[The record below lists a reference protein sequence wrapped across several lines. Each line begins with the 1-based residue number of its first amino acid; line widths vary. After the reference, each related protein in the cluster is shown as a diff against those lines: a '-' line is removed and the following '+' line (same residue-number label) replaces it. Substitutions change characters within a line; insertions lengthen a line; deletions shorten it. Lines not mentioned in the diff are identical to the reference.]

1 MRRMSSPDPARRP
14 RPRGDADTA
23 AAILAAAEREFAARG
38 FHEAR
43 IEDIVR
49 AAGVSRGTFYNYFK
63 DREDV
68 FLALLDRVVGE
79 MFALTADAV
88 GATPEARVES
98 GNRAYLEAFRAHRG
112 FMRCVLQV
120 ATFHAGAADAL
131 ARLRGRFRD
140 RLRAHLERAQ
150 AAGLTHE
157 LDPAIASFGLVAMV
171 EFTAYAWLSFGWNG
185 TDEEFDFDAVVRE
198 LSALWRR
205 AVYRD

>member
-1 MRRMSSPDPARRP
+1 MSTTNPATKP
-14 RPRGDADTA
+14 RPRGTADTE
-23 AAILAAAEREFAARG
+23 AAILAAAEREFSERG

-43 IEDIVR
+43 IEDIVK
-49 AAGVSRGTFYNYFK
+49 AAGVSRGTFYNYFE
-63 DREDV
+63 DREAV

-88 GATPEARVES
+88 GASAEARVES

-120 ATFHAGAADAL
+120 ATFHDGAADAL
-131 ARLRGRFRD
+131 GRLRGRFRD

-150 AAGLTHE
+150 AAGQTHA

-171 EFTAYAWLSFGWNG
+171 EFTAYAWLSFGWND
-185 TDEEFDFDAVVRE
+185 TDDEFDFDAVVHE

-205 AVYRD
+205 AVYKD